1 MPYFSAG
8 MPDIKILLLAVPA
21 HILPQAVPRHT
32 EDNCILPRNLPA
44 IPYRFLSLEH
54 HTFHETKNN
63 NFLFPVQHVPRSF
76 HKADP
81 KTHRSAARTL
91 WFHPEAARYFPV
103 FLRFPE
109 SGNPSAVCWSLPV
122 KLLSPVPD
130 FSFFLLWKVLKMRVE
145 CAVYISFC
153 IIIRAGD
160 PVNMRPR
167 RSHAPR
173 QFQHVFSLNHNC
185 SSNLFYL

>member
-1 MPYFSAG
+1 MFPYVVSISITDSTSSDKQLFHTDLYNYMPYFSAG
-8 MPDIKILLLAVPA
+8 KPDIKILLPAVPA

-63 NFLFPVQHVPRSF
+63 KILFPVQHVPRSF

-91 WFHPEAARYFPV
+91 
-103 FLRFPE
+103 
-109 SGNPSAVCWSLPV
+109 
-122 KLLSPVPD
+122 
-130 FSFFLLWKVLKMRVE
+130 
-145 CAVYISFC
+145 
-153 IIIRAGD
+153 
-160 PVNMRPR
+160 
-167 RSHAPR
+167 
-173 QFQHVFSLNHNC
+173 
-185 SSNLFYL
+185 